1 MTEFKIWTDGGYN
14 ISKGVGAYAYVILE
28 GNDEICRYA
37 EKVIRSTNNRC
48 ELLAIFFALKSLPV
62 DCKAVVHT
70 DSRYCIGVLEGSFRR
85 NKNLD
90 ILDMY
95 DKMIMEK
102 GLKVK
107 FKWVRGHSGDR
118 YNELCDS
125 MCQQAAEC
133 ELGYFLKSSKGKSR
147 KVKKVCYFCGA
158 MSNEEFVTS
167 VVSLGKTYNDRVV
180 NFVKRLFCF
189 DYSFEKDEVK
199 TEWEFLR
206 GMSDDVTDLL
216 SIVREDTDEYI
227 ALTEYKALLEGRLT
241 QLLKDL
247 NIV

>member
-1 MTEFKIWTDGGYN
+1 M
-14 ISKGVGAYAYVILE
+14 ISI
-28 GNDEICRYA
+28 
-37 EKVIRSTNNRC
+37 
-48 ELLAIFFALKSLPV
+48 
-62 DCKAVVHT
+62 
-70 DSRYCIGVLEGSFRR
+70 CIGT
-85 NKNLD
+85 KND
-90 ILDMY
+90 Y
-95 DKMIMEK
+95 
-102 GLKVK
+102 
-107 FKWVRGHSGDR
+107 
-118 YNELCDS
+118 LCS
-125 MCQQAAEC
+125 
-133 ELGYFLKSSKGKSR
+133 
-147 KVKKVCYFCGA
+147 A
-158 MSNEEFVTS
+158 MSNEEFVTN